1 MSKESLSKSSGTK
14 TASYVVILANGT
26 FPSTPNARS
35 FFYRAARLICCDG
48 AVEKA
53 CENGREPDFIVGDC
67 DSIPSKFAERFRD
80 RLIRVSEQDTNDLA
94 KAFRF
99 CVAKNWRNIVILG
112 ATGAREDHAIANV
125 SYLVDFSSQADS
137 VEMVTDEGV
146 FRAIRRPC
154 WIDTVPGQQISIF
167 SMDPRQKITSE
178 GLKYPLNK
186 LCLSRWY
193 KATLNE
199 SLASRIYLEFDGST
213 PLLLFLVNAN

>member
-80 RLIRVSEQDTNDLA
+80 RLIRVSEQD
-94 KAFRF
+94 
-99 CVAKNWRNIVILG
+99 
-112 ATGAREDHAIANV
+112 
-125 SYLVDFSSQADS
+125 
-137 VEMVTDEGV
+137 
-146 FRAIRRPC
+146 
-154 WIDTVPGQQISIF
+154 
-167 SMDPRQKITSE
+167 
-178 GLKYPLNK
+178 
-186 LCLSRWY
+186 
-193 KATLNE
+193 
-199 SLASRIYLEFDGST
+199 
-213 PLLLFLVNAN
+213 